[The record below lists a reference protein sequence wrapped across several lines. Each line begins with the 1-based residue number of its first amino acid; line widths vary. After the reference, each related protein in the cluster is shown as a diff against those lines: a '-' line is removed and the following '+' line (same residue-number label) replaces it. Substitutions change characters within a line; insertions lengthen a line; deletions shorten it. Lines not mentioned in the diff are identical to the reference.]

1 MKLFPDSQFNP
12 VKSYR
17 SSAIRLF
24 SWYQYKNSKILGADS
39 TEFRFSFGTLPS
51 NLVFQCSSNTK
62 TLPICTN
69 PTKQPQL
76 HQTTPITLTLSTLT
90 LIVKFSTLFSSL
102 FPKYWQRRFVWQS
115 GASQIDYHF
124 LHSRDLYIW
133 FNAKTVRSDWK
144 PNTLKNEK
152 VKQHQLYRTLPYSA
166 LKLGTL

>member
-1 MKLFPDSQFNP
+1 MKLFPDSQFTP
-12 VKSYR
+12 VKSYS
-17 SSAIRLF
+17 SSALRLF
-24 SWYQYKNSKILGADS
+24 RWYHYKNSKIRWANL

-51 NLVFQCSSNTK
+51 NLVFQCSSTTK

-124 LHSRDLYIW
+124 LLSRDLYIW

-144 PNTLKNEK
+144 PNTLRKEK
-152 VKQHQLYRTLPYSA
+152 IKQHQLYITLPYSA
-166 LKLGTL
+166 LKLSTL